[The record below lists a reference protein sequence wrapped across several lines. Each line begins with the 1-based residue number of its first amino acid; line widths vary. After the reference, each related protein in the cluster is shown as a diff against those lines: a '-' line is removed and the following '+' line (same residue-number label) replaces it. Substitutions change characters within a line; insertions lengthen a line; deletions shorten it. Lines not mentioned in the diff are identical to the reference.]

1 MIPDVELSLSGSET
15 RGAALPPD
23 PDLSRRRIG
32 LRGNTNFPVAAYDGK
47 AVTHCRAVEISS
59 TGIVLDRGRQLGPD
73 DQQALLRLQLFL
85 PGRAAPIRALAR
97 PVRQFGTSQALKFIA
112 ISDVDR
118 LTLTEHLD
126 RRLAAAAQHH

>member
-1 MIPDVELSLSGSET
+1 MMPDAELTLSGAESKSAPL
-15 RGAALPPD
+15 RAD
-23 PDLSRRRIG
+23 PDLNRRRIG
-32 LRGNTNFPVAAYDGK
+32 LRGPTNFPVAAYDGK
-47 AVTHCRAVEISS
+47 AVTHCRAVEVSS
-59 TGIVLDRGRQLGPD
+59 TGIVLDRGRQLVTD

-97 PVRQFGTSQALKFIA
+97 PVRQFGTHQALKFIA

-126 RRLAAAAQHH
+126 RRQATQHH